1 MRFVRLAAAAWLM
14 LAAGPVLA
22 QTTDAAQQ
30 SDVAQAAGTNV
41 VASAT
46 SPDGQLAL
54 NLTVNGEGRVGYA
67 VSRAGQPVIGE
78 SHLGFLF
85 SDSRQLLRNMTLQTA
100 TKSSKDESWTQ
111 PWGEWRTV
119 RDHHNELVAT
129 FGEKDKL
136 RRTMRVRFRIFDN
149 AVAFRYELPQQPNL
163 TRANI
168 VEELT
173 QFRIVEP
180 GEAWWAPAF
189 ESNREEYL
197 YNHSPI
203 AGIGIGQTP
212 LTMRT
217 RSGLHLSIHEAALL
231 DYSGMNVASAGGGLL
246 KAVLTPSSS
255 GPKVVR
261 DTPFETPWRV
271 ILIAPDA
278 PALYHA
284 NTVFLNLNEP
294 NRLGD
299 VSWVKPRKYVGIW
312 WGMHLDTQTWNSGPK
327 HGATT
332 AYAKRMIDFAA
343 RHGFGGVLVE
353 GWNKGW
359 DGDWFATGDEFSF
372 TQAYPDFDIAEVTR
386 YGLGK
391 GVRLIGHHET
401 SANIA
406 NYERQLPAALD
417 LYRRLGVDSVKT
429 GYVADAGGV
438 QALDAN
444 GRRVFEWHEGQA
456 MSRHHL
462 KVVTEAAKRRI
473 AVNPHEPIKDTGL
486 RRTYPNWISREGQR
500 GMEYNAWAEPK
511 NPPRYDTELLFTRM
525 LSGPMDFT
533 PGILSLTGRGNTPI
547 PSTLARQLAYY
558 VTTYSPIQMAADLP
572 ENYEANMAPF
582 QFIKDVAVDWDDTR
596 MLAGSVGDYAV
607 IARKERG
614 KPNWFLGGI
623 TDEEA
628 RTMTVPLS
636 FLQAGRRYRAEIYRD
651 GDDAD
656 FRTNPRS
663 IAIERRVVRSTDSLP
678 VRLAAGGG
686 LAVRFVPLGR

>member
-1 MRFVRLAAAAWLM
+1 MRPTSLALTLSALLAALPAH
-14 LAAGPVLA
+14 A
-22 QTTDAAQQ
+22 QDNPQQ
-30 SDVAQAAGTNV
+30 TDVAQPTAAKP
-41 VASAT
+41 VATAA
-46 SPDGQLAL
+46 SPDGKLAIAI
-54 NLTVNGEGRVGYA
+54 TINGEGRAGYS
-67 VSRAGQPVIGE
+67 VTREGKPVVGE

-85 SDSRQLLRNMTLQTA
+85 TDSRQMLRNMELKGAVT
-100 TKSSKDESWTQ
+100 SSKDETWTQ

-119 RDHHNELVAT
+119 RDHHNELLLT
-129 FGEKDKL
+129 FKEKDKL
-136 RRTMRVRFRIFDN
+136 KRTMRVRFRVFDN

-163 TRANI
+163 PTANI

-173 QFRIVEP
+173 QFRIAEP
-180 GEAWWAPAF
+180 GQAWWAPAY

-197 YNHSPI
+197 YNHTPI
-203 AGIGIGQTP
+203 DGIATAQTP
-212 LTMRT
+212 FTMRT
-217 RSGLHLSIHEAALL
+217 KSGLHIAIHEAALV
-231 DYSGMNVASAGGGLL
+231 DYSGMNIARVQDGLL
-246 KAVLTPSSS
+246 KADLTPSSS

-271 ILIAPDA
+271 ILITPDA
-278 PALYHA
+278 PSLYHA

-294 NRLGD
+294 NKLGD

-343 RHGFGGVLVE
+343 RHGFTGLLVE

-359 DGDWFATGDEFSF
+359 DGDWFATGDDFSF
-372 TQAYPDFDIAEVTR
+372 TEPYPDFDIKEVSR
-386 YGLGK
+386 YGLAR
-391 GVRLIGHHET
+391 GVHLIGHHET
-401 SANIA
+401 SANII

-417 LYRRLGVDSVKT
+417 FARSLGIDSIKT
-429 GYVADAGGV
+429 GYVSDAGGV
-438 QALDAN
+438 QARGAN
-444 GRRVFEWHEGQA
+444 GQRVFEWHEGQI

-462 KVVTEAAKRRI
+462 KVVEEAAKRRI
-473 AVNPHEPIKDTGL
+473 SINPHEPIKDTGL
-486 RRTYPNWISREGQR
+486 RRTYPSWITREGQR
-500 GMEYNAWAEPK
+500 GMEYNAWGEPK
-511 NPPRYDTELLFTRM
+511 NPPHYDTELVFTRM
-525 LSGPMDFT
+525 LGGPMDFT
-533 PGILSLTGRGNTPI
+533 PGILSLMGRGNTPI

-558 VTTYSPIQMAADLP
+558 VTIYSPIQMAADLP
-572 ENYEANMAPF
+572 ENYEANLAAF

-614 KPNWFLGGI
+614 KPTWFLGAI

-628 RTMTVPLS
+628 RSMTVPLS
-636 FLQAGRRYRAEIYRD
+636 FLQPGRRYRAEIYRD
-651 GDDAD
+651 GDEAD

-663 IAIERRVVRSTDSLP
+663 IVIERRTVRSTDSLP

>member
-1 MRFVRLAAAAWLM
+1 MRCVHLALAMALTGMAAPA
-14 LAAGPVLA
+14 VA
-22 QTTDAAQQ
+22 QDAAQT
-30 SDVAQAAGTNV
+30 DVAQPTAV
-41 VASAT
+41 RPVATAT
-46 SPDGQLAL
+46 SPDGKLAL
-54 NLTVNGEGRVGYA
+54 AITINGEGRVGYSVA
-67 VSRAGQPVIGE
+67 REGRPVIGE

-85 SDSRQLLRNMTLQTA
+85 TDSRQMLRNMELKDKA
-100 TKSSKDESWTQ
+100 ESSKDDRWTQ

-119 RDHHNELVAT
+119 RDHHNELLLT
-129 FGEKDKL
+129 FREKDKL
-136 RRTMRVRFRIFDN
+136 QRTMRVRFRLFDN
-149 AVAFRYELPQQPNL
+149 AVAFRYELPKQLNL
-163 TRANI
+163 QTANI
-168 VEELT
+168 VDELT
-173 QFRIVEP
+173 QFRVVEP
-180 GEAWWAPAF
+180 GDAWWAPAY

-197 YNHSPI
+197 YNHTPI
-203 AGIGIGQTP
+203 SGIAIAQTP

-217 RSGLHLSIHEAALL
+217 KSGLHLAIHEAALV
-231 DYSGMNVASAGGGLL
+231 DYSGMNVARVQDGLL
-246 KAVLTPSSS
+246 EANLTPSSS

-278 PALYHA
+278 PSLYHA

-294 NRLGD
+294 NKLGD
-299 VSWVKPRKYVGIW
+299 VSWVKPRKYVGVW
-312 WGMHLDTQTWNSGPK
+312 WGMHLDTQSWASGPK

-332 AYAKRMIDFAA
+332 AYTKKMIDFAA
-343 RHGFGGVLVE
+343 KHGFGGVLVE

-359 DGDWFATGDEFSF
+359 DGDWFATGDDFSF
-372 TQAYPDFDIAEVTR
+372 TEPYPDFDIEDVTR

-401 SANIA
+401 SANVA
-406 NYERQLPAALD
+406 NYERQLEPALE
-417 LYRRLGVDSVKT
+417 LYKRLGVDSVKT

-444 GRRVFEWHEGQA
+444 GRRIFEWHEGQL

-462 KVVTEAAKRRI
+462 KVVREAAERRI
-473 AVNPHEPIKDTGL
+473 SVNPHEPIKDTGL
-486 RRTYPNWISREGQR
+486 RRTYPNWITREGQR
-500 GMEYNAWAEPK
+500 GMEYNAWGEPK
-511 NPPRYDTELLFTRM
+511 NPPHYDTELVFTRM
-525 LSGPMDFT
+525 LAGPMDFT

-558 VTTYSPIQMAADLP
+558 VTIYSPIQMAADLP
-572 ENYEANMAPF
+572 ENYEANLPAF

-614 KPNWFLGGI
+614 KPTWFLGGI

-628 RTMTVPLS
+628 RQLTVPLS
-636 FLQAGRRYRAEIYRD
+636 FLEPGRRYRAEIYRD

-663 IAIERRVVRSTDSLP
+663 IAIEQRTVRSTDTLP

-686 LAVRFVPLGR
+686 IAVRFVPLGR